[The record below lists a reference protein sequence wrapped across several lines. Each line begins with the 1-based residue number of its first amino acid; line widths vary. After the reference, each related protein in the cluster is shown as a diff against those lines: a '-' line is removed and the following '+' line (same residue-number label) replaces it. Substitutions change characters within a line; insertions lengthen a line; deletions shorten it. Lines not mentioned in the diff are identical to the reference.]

1 MQYLNY
7 EIEKTGGQFGM
18 GFVQLGN
25 CMLELDNVFHFEGKV
40 IGDIEI
46 AEVFIERG
54 LQVHPKHPDKI
65 AVKDDTYYP
74 IFMTEGRMVVSFEG
88 FSKGD
93 YVFNHN
99 YRPDWH
105 DIATDPRKFEA
116 LRRMCFTH
124 MGQVP
129 NRINAA
135 YLHPTVNEWVK
146 GRQVLSYMP
155 LNLWGRCPITH
166 DFQAEESA
174 INLGKFL
181 QTL

>member
-25 CMLELDNVFHFEGKV
+25 CMLEMDNVFHFEGKV

-54 LQVHPKHPDKI
+54 LQIHPKHPDKI
-65 AVKDDTYYP
+65 AVKDNTYYP
-74 IFMTEGRMVVSFEG
+74 IFMTEGRVVVSFEG

-93 YVFNHN
+93 YVFNHK
-99 YRPDWH
+99 YKPDWH
-105 DIATDPRKFEA
+105 DIASDLRKFNA
-116 LRRMCFTH
+116 VRRMCFAY
-124 MGQVP
+124 MGEVP
-129 NRINAA
+129 ETINAA
-135 YLHPTVNEWVK
+135 YLDANVNRLIQEREVLRFMPINLR
-146 GRQVLSYMP
+146 GRI
-155 LNLWGRCPITH
+155 PITH
-166 DFQAEESA
+166 DFQAEEA
-174 INLGKFL
+174 ALELGKTL